1 MPYRFACKA
10 LGWMTIVLIV
20 LLSLVPGDVRP
31 HTGAPT
37 ISEHIA
43 AYLGAGALLGLGYG
57 GTTRSNF
64 LLWSLLLLLA
74 GTLETLQM
82 FVPGRN
88 PRVLD
93 FLASGAG
100 ASFGVLVGLLLT
112 RAMTTRSI

>member
-1 MPYRFACKA
+1 LESIELDGDNLYRFA
-10 LGWMTIVLIV
+10 
-20 LLSLVPGDVRP
+20 SLVPGEVRP

-43 AYLGAGALLGLGYG
+43 AYLGAGVFLSIGYG

-82 FVPGRN
+82 LVPGRN

-100 ASFGVLVGLLLT
+100 ASLGVPVGRLLI

>member
-1 MPYRFACKA
+1 MA
-10 LGWMTIVLIV
+10 IILIV
-20 LLSLVPGDVRP
+20 FLSLVPGEVRP

-37 ISEHIA
+37 IFEHIA
-43 AYLGAGALLGLGYG
+43 AYLGAGVLLGIGYG

-64 LLWSLLLLLA
+64 LLWSRLLLLA

-82 FVPGRN
+82 LVPGRN

-100 ASFGVLVGLLLT
+100 ASFGVPVGRLLI